1 MKSMNIKSRRFRAAD
16 VIFLCMMIL
25 PLVAAM
31 ALKAVTASPGEGVQ
45 ISGAQIYFSIP
56 MPFMDLPVTEAQVN
70 SWMVIISIWGLCLFL
85 THGLKEKADTKRQHF
100 AEWCVEMCRKLV
112 SENMGGFFRE
122 YAPFIGAILSISL
135 FSSLLSLLG
144 LFAPTSDLNVVA
156 GWAIL
161 VFSLITAAKCRCGP
175 MLYMK
180 SFCAPVPVMLPMN
193 IISELATPIS
203 MAFRHYGNV
212 MSGAV
217 ISVLVS
223 SALTGLTGM
232 ILGWLPGVLG
242 YIPLLKVGI
251 PAVLSIYFDVFSGC
265 LQAYI
270 FAMLTMLYISGG
282 FPMEEFLKRKKTK
295 AEQAGQKTAREAA

>member
-1 MKSMNIKSRRFRAAD
+1 MNARSLRFRAVD
-16 VIFLCMMIL
+16 FLYLCMMIL

-31 ALKAVTASPGEGVQ
+31 ALKVCFSVSGDGVQ
-45 ISGAQIYFSIP
+45 IAGAQIYFTVP
-56 MPFMDLPVTEAQVN
+56 MPLMDMPLTEAQTN
-70 SWMVIISIWGLCLFL
+70 SWMVILSVWGLCLYM
-85 THGLKEKADTKRQHF
+85 THGLKVRADTKRQHL
-100 AEWCVEMCRKLV
+100 AEWCVTMCKKLV
-112 SENMGGFFRE
+112 NENMGGFFAG
-122 YAPFIGAILSISL
+122 YTPFIGAIMAISL

-161 VFSLITAAKCRCGP
+161 VFALITAAKCRCGP
-175 MLYMK
+175 LLYMK
-180 SFCAPVPVMLPMN
+180 SFCEPIPVMLPMN

-223 SALTGLTGM
+223 SALTSLSRM
-232 ILGWLPGVLG
+232 LLGWLPGVLG
-242 YIPLLKVGI
+242 DIPFLRVGI

-265 LQAYI
+265 LQAFI
-270 FAMLTMLYISGG
+270 FAMLTMLYVSGG
-282 FPMEEFLKRKKTK
+282 FPMEEYQRRKADSKHSAKK
-295 AEQAGQKTAREAA
+295 AVRETV

>member
-1 MKSMNIKSRRFRAAD
+1 MNARSLRFRAVD
-16 VIFLCMMIL
+16 FLYLCMMIL

-31 ALKAVTASPGEGVQ
+31 ALKVCFSVSGDGVQ
-45 ISGAQIYFSIP
+45 IAGAQIYFTVP
-56 MPFMDLPVTEAQVN
+56 MPLMDMPLTEAQTN
-70 SWMVIISIWGLCLFL
+70 SWMVILSVWGLCLYM
-85 THGLKEKADTKRQHF
+85 THGLKVRADTKRQHL
-100 AEWCVEMCRKLV
+100 AEWCVTMCKKLV
-112 SENMGGFFRE
+112 NENMGGFFAG
-122 YAPFIGAILSISL
+122 YTPFIGAIMAISL

-161 VFSLITAAKCRCGP
+161 VFALITAAKCRCGP
-175 MLYMK
+175 LLYMK
-180 SFCAPVPVMLPMN
+180 SFCEPIPVMLPMN

-223 SALTGLTGM
+223 SALTSLSRM
-232 ILGWLPGVLG
+232 LLGWLPGVLG
-242 YIPLLKVGI
+242 DIPFLRVGI

-265 LQAYI
+265 LQAFI
-270 FAMLTMLYISGG
+270 FAMLTMLYVSGG
-282 FPMEEFLKRKKTK
+282 FPMEEYQRRKAAGKHSAKK
-295 AEQAGQKTAREAA
+295 AVRETV

>member
-1 MKSMNIKSRRFRAAD
+1 MNEKSRRFRMAD
-16 VIFLCMMIL
+16 IVYLCMMIL
-25 PLVAAM
+25 PLLAAM
-31 ALKAVTASPGEGVQ
+31 ALKICTNAPGEGVQ
-45 ISGAQIYFSIP
+45 ISGAQIYFTIP
-56 MPFMDLPVTEAQVN
+56 MPLMDLPITEAQVN
-70 SWMVIISIWGLCLFL
+70 SWMVIISIWGLCLFM
-85 THGLKEKADTKRQHF
+85 THGLKAKADTKRQHF
-100 AEWCVEMCRKLV
+100 AEWCVEMCKKLV
-112 SENMGGFFRE
+112 SENMGGFFAD

-161 VFSLITAAKCRCGP
+161 VFALITAAKCRCGP
-175 MLYMK
+175 LLYMK
-180 SFCAPVPVMLPMN
+180 SFCDPVPVMLPMN
-193 IISELATPIS
+193 IISEIATPIS

-223 SALTGLTGM
+223 SALTGLSNM
-232 ILGWLPGVLG
+232 LLGWLPGMLG
-242 YIPLLKVGI
+242 EIPFLKVGI

-270 FAMLTMLYISGG
+270 FAMLTMLYVSGG
-282 FPMEEFLKRKKTK
+282 FPMEEYLRRRKAK
-295 AEQAGQKTAREAA
+295 GHPVQKTAREAA

>member
-1 MKSMNIKSRRFRAAD
+1 MNARSLRFRAVD
-16 VIFLCMMIL
+16 FLYLCMMIL

-31 ALKAVTASPGEGVQ
+31 ALKVCFSVSGDGVQ
-45 ISGAQIYFSIP
+45 IAGAQIYFTVP
-56 MPFMDLPVTEAQVN
+56 MPLMDMPLTEAQTN
-70 SWMVIISIWGLCLFL
+70 SWMVILSVWGLSLYM
-85 THGLKEKADTKRQHF
+85 THGLKVRADTKRQHL
-100 AEWCVEMCRKLV
+100 AEWCVTMCKKLV
-112 SENMGGFFRE
+112 NENMGGFFAG
-122 YAPFIGAILSISL
+122 YTPFIGAIMAISL

-161 VFSLITAAKCRCGP
+161 VFALITAAKCRCGP
-175 MLYMK
+175 LLYMK
-180 SFCAPVPVMLPMN
+180 SFCEPIPVMLPMN

-223 SALTGLTGM
+223 SALTSLSRM
-232 ILGWLPGVLG
+232 LLGWLPGVLG
-242 YIPLLKVGI
+242 DIPFLRVGI

-265 LQAYI
+265 LQAFI
-270 FAMLTMLYISGG
+270 FAMLTMLYVSGG
-282 FPMEEFLKRKKTK
+282 FPMEEYLRRKAAGKHSAKK
-295 AEQAGQKTAREAA
+295 AVRETV

>member
-1 MKSMNIKSRRFRAAD
+1 MNADSRRFRAVD
-16 VIFLCMMIL
+16 IIYLCMMIL
-25 PLVAAM
+25 PLIAAM
-31 ALKAVTASPGEGVQ
+31 TLKICTNVPGDGVQ
-45 ISGAQIYFSIP
+45 IAGAQIYFTVP
-56 MPFMDLPVTEAQVN
+56 MPLMDMPITEAQVN
-70 SWMVIISIWGLCLFL
+70 SWMVIISVWGLCLFM
-85 THGLKEKADTKRQHF
+85 THGLKVRADTKRQHF
-100 AEWCVEMCRKLV
+100 AEWCVGMCKKLV
-112 SENMGGFFRE
+112 DENMGSFFSG

-161 VFSLITAAKCRCGP
+161 VFALITAAKCRCGP
-175 MLYMK
+175 LLYMK
-180 SFCAPVPVMLPMN
+180 SFCEPIPVMLPMN

-217 ISVLVS
+217 ISVLVA
-223 SALTGLTGM
+223 SALSSLSRM
-232 ILGWLPGVLG
+232 LLGWLPGVLG
-242 YIPLLKVGI
+242 SIPFLRVGI

-270 FAMLTMLYISGG
+270 FAMLTMLYVSGG
-282 FPMEEFLKRKKTK
+282 FPMEEYLKRKDARKKHSAKK
-295 AEQAGQKTAREAA
+295 AAHEAV

>member
-1 MKSMNIKSRRFRAAD
+1 MNARSLRFRAMD
-16 VIFLCMMIL
+16 FLYLCMMIL

-31 ALKAVTASPGEGVQ
+31 ALKVCFSVSGDGVQ
-45 ISGAQIYFSIP
+45 IAGAQIYFTVP
-56 MPFMDLPVTEAQVN
+56 MPLMDMPLTEAQTN
-70 SWMVIISIWGLCLFL
+70 SWMVILSVWGLCLYM
-85 THGLKEKADTKRQHF
+85 THGLKVRADTKRQHL
-100 AEWCVEMCRKLV
+100 AEWCVTMCKKLV
-112 SENMGGFFRE
+112 NENMGGFFAG
-122 YAPFIGAILSISL
+122 YTPFIGAIMAISL

-161 VFSLITAAKCRCGP
+161 VFALITAAKCRCGP
-175 MLYMK
+175 LLYMK
-180 SFCAPVPVMLPMN
+180 SFCEPIPVMLPMN

-223 SALTGLTGM
+223 SALTSLSRM
-232 ILGWLPGVLG
+232 LLGWLPGVLG
-242 YIPLLKVGI
+242 DIPFLRVGI

-265 LQAYI
+265 LQAFI
-270 FAMLTMLYISGG
+270 FAMLTMLYVSGG
-282 FPMEEFLKRKKTK
+282 FPMEEYQRRKAAGKHSAKK
-295 AEQAGQKTAREAA
+295 AVRETV

>member
-1 MKSMNIKSRRFRAAD
+1 MNARSLRFRAVD
-16 VIFLCMMIL
+16 FLYLCMMIL

-31 ALKAVTASPGEGVQ
+31 ALKVCFSVSGDGVR
-45 ISGAQIYFSIP
+45 IAGAQIYFTVP
-56 MPFMDLPVTEAQVN
+56 MPLMDMPLTEAQTN
-70 SWMVIISIWGLCLFL
+70 SWMVILSVWGLCLYM
-85 THGLKEKADTKRQHF
+85 THGLKVRADTKRQHL
-100 AEWCVEMCRKLV
+100 AEWCVTMCKKLV
-112 SENMGGFFRE
+112 NENMGGFFAG
-122 YAPFIGAILSISL
+122 YTPFIGAIMAISL

-161 VFSLITAAKCRCGP
+161 VFALITAAKCRCGP
-175 MLYMK
+175 LLYMK
-180 SFCAPVPVMLPMN
+180 SFCEPIPVMLPMN

-223 SALTGLTGM
+223 SALTSLSRM
-232 ILGWLPGVLG
+232 LLGWLPGVLG
-242 YIPLLKVGI
+242 DIPFLRVGI

-265 LQAYI
+265 LQAFI
-270 FAMLTMLYISGG
+270 FAMLTMLYVSGG
-282 FPMEEFLKRKKTK
+282 FPMEEYQRRKAAGKHSAKK
-295 AEQAGQKTAREAA
+295 AVRETV

>member
-1 MKSMNIKSRRFRAAD
+1 MNARSLRFRAVD
-16 VIFLCMMIL
+16 FLYLCMMIL

-31 ALKAVTASPGEGVQ
+31 ALKVCFSVSGDGVQ
-45 ISGAQIYFSIP
+45 IAGAQIYFTVP
-56 MPFMDLPVTEAQVN
+56 MPLMDMPLTEAQTN
-70 SWMVIISIWGLCLFL
+70 SWMVILSVWGLCLYM
-85 THGLKEKADTKRQHF
+85 THGLKVRADTKRQHL
-100 AEWCVEMCRKLV
+100 AEWCVTMCKKLV
-112 SENMGGFFRE
+112 NENMGGFFAG
-122 YAPFIGAILSISL
+122 YTPFIGAIMAISL

-161 VFSLITAAKCRCGP
+161 VFALITAAKCRCGP
-175 MLYMK
+175 LLYMK
-180 SFCAPVPVMLPMN
+180 SFCEPIPVMLPMN

-223 SALTGLTGM
+223 SALTSLSRM
-232 ILGWLPGVLG
+232 LLGWLPGVLG
-242 YIPLLKVGI
+242 DIPFLRVGI

-265 LQAYI
+265 LQAFI
-270 FAMLTMLYISGG
+270 FAMLTMLYVSGG
-282 FPMEEFLKRKKTK
+282 FPMEEYQRRKADGKHSAKK
-295 AEQAGQKTAREAA
+295 AVRETV

>member
-1 MKSMNIKSRRFRAAD
+1 MTDKSRRFRAAD
-16 VIFLCMMIL
+16 ILYLCMMIL
-25 PLVAAM
+25 PLAFAM
-31 ALKAVTASPGEGVQ
+31 ALKICLNVPGEGVQ
-45 ISGAQIYFSIP
+45 IGGAQIYFTIP
-56 MPFMDLPVTEAQVN
+56 MPLMDLPITEAQVN
-70 SWMVIISIWGLCLFL
+70 SWMVILSAWGLCLFL

-100 AEWCVEMCRKLV
+100 AEWCVEKCKKLV
-112 SENMGGFFRE
+112 DENMGSFFAD
-122 YAPFIGAILSISL
+122 YAPFIGAILVISL

-161 VFSLITAAKCRCGP
+161 VFALITAAKCRCGP
-175 MLYMK
+175 LLYMR
-180 SFCAPVPVMLPMN
+180 SFCEPIPVMLPMN

-223 SALTGLTGM
+223 SALTNLSGM

-242 YIPLLKVGI
+242 SIPFLKVGI
-251 PAVLSIYFDVFSGC
+251 PAILSIYFDVFSGC

-270 FAMLTMLYISGG
+270 FAMLTMLYVSGG
-282 FPMEEFLKRKKTK
+282 FPMEEYLKRKKAK
-295 AEQAGQKTAREAA
+295 ELRSGQKTAREAA

>member
-1 MKSMNIKSRRFRAAD
+1 MNARSLRFRAVD
-16 VIFLCMMIL
+16 FLYLCMMIL

-31 ALKAVTASPGEGVQ
+31 ALKVCFSVSGDGVR
-45 ISGAQIYFSIP
+45 IAGAQIYFTVP
-56 MPFMDLPVTEAQVN
+56 MPLMDMPLTEAQTN
-70 SWMVIISIWGLCLFL
+70 SWMVILSVWGLCLYM
-85 THGLKEKADTKRQHF
+85 THGLKVRADTKRQHL
-100 AEWCVEMCRKLV
+100 AEWCVTMCKKLV
-112 SENMGGFFRE
+112 NENMGGFFAG
-122 YAPFIGAILSISL
+122 YTPFIGAIMAISL

-161 VFSLITAAKCRCGP
+161 VFALITAAKCRCGP
-175 MLYMK
+175 LLYMK
-180 SFCAPVPVMLPMN
+180 SFCEPIPVMLPMN

-223 SALTGLTGM
+223 SALTSLSRM
-232 ILGWLPGVLG
+232 LLGWLPGVLG
-242 YIPLLKVGI
+242 DIPFLRVGI

-265 LQAYI
+265 LQAFI
-270 FAMLTMLYISGG
+270 FAMLTMLYVSGG
-282 FPMEEFLKRKKTK
+282 FPMEEYQRRKADGKHSAKK
-295 AEQAGQKTAREAA
+295 AVRETV

>member
-1 MKSMNIKSRRFRAAD
+1 MNARSLRFRAVD
-16 VIFLCMMIL
+16 FLYLCMMIL

-31 ALKAVTASPGEGVQ
+31 ALKVCFSVSGDGVQ
-45 ISGAQIYFSIP
+45 IAGAQIYFTIP
-56 MPFMDLPVTEAQVN
+56 MPLMDMPLTEAQTN
-70 SWMVIISIWGLCLFL
+70 SWMVILSVWGLCLYM
-85 THGLKEKADTKRQHF
+85 THGLKVRADTKRQHL
-100 AEWCVEMCRKLV
+100 AEWCVTMCKKLV
-112 SENMGGFFRE
+112 SENMGGFFAG
-122 YAPFIGAILSISL
+122 YTPFIGAIMVISL

-161 VFSLITAAKCRCGP
+161 VFALITAAKCRCGP
-175 MLYMK
+175 LLYMK
-180 SFCAPVPVMLPMN
+180 SFCEPIPVMLPMN

-223 SALTGLTGM
+223 SALTSLSRM
-232 ILGWLPGVLG
+232 LLGWLPGVLG
-242 YIPLLKVGI
+242 DIPFLRVGI

-265 LQAYI
+265 LQAFI
-270 FAMLTMLYISGG
+270 FAMLTMLYVSGG
-282 FPMEEFLKRKKTK
+282 FPMEEYQRR
-295 AEQAGQKTAREAA
+295 KTAGKHSAKKAVRETV

>member
-1 MKSMNIKSRRFRAAD
+1 MNARSLRFRAMD
-16 VIFLCMMIL
+16 FLYLCMMIL

-31 ALKAVTASPGEGVQ
+31 ALKVCFSVSGDGVR
-45 ISGAQIYFSIP
+45 IAGAQIYFTVP
-56 MPFMDLPVTEAQVN
+56 MPLMDMPLTEAQTN
-70 SWMVIISIWGLCLFL
+70 SWMVILSVWGLCLYM
-85 THGLKEKADTKRQHF
+85 THGLKVRADTKRQHL
-100 AEWCVEMCRKLV
+100 AEWCVTMCKKLV
-112 SENMGGFFRE
+112 NENMGGFFAG
-122 YAPFIGAILSISL
+122 YTPFIGAIMAISL

-161 VFSLITAAKCRCGP
+161 VFALITAAKCRCGP
-175 MLYMK
+175 LLYMK
-180 SFCAPVPVMLPMN
+180 SFCEPIPVMLPMN

-223 SALTGLTGM
+223 SALTSLSRM
-232 ILGWLPGVLG
+232 LLGWLPGVLG
-242 YIPLLKVGI
+242 DIPFLRVGI

-265 LQAYI
+265 LQAFI
-270 FAMLTMLYISGG
+270 FAMLTMLYVSGG
-282 FPMEEFLKRKKTK
+282 FPMEEYQRRKAAGKHSAKK
-295 AEQAGQKTAREAA
+295 AVRETV